1 MPPRIRLPLA
11 LCALLVPVGLTVF
24 GASASAS
31 PRATAARTLSCKSG
45 STTTLAGGYYLNLRA
60 TGTPCTSARAVQG
73 GYQACRLKSG
83 QKGKCHAKV
92 AGYTCHEGKRN
103 SIAVTFFAAVNC
115 TNGAKKISWSYE
127 QDVTS

>member
-11 LCALLVPVGLTVF
+11 LCALFVPVGLTAS
-24 GASASAS
+24 GASAS
-31 PRATAARTLSCKSG
+31 PHAAAAKVLSCKSG
-45 STTTLAGGYYLNLRA
+45 SAKTLAGGYYLNLQA
-60 TGTPCTSARAVQG
+60 SGAPCTTARTVQA

-83 QKGKCHAKV
+83 QKGKCHTKV

-103 SIAVTFFAAVNC
+103 SIAVTFFAAVSC